1 MNKKTML
8 GGILLTLIAITGIGL
23 GIALIRRKRTKGT
36 SVKVESPD
44 PNQQA
49 GITLDKVYESFLKEG
64 FVVEDRN
71 DSKEKPKD
79 IIVKLRDRSFW
90 GVYGSLIISSVFI
103 FLFGVVM
110 TIVSLVG
117 QNAYSER
124 KANEVQQETLQKK
137 KIDEKQ
143 KALENRRLDEL
154 YNRLDSID
162 THIKTL
168 KPSKPVASKKK
179 VKK

>member
-1 MNKKTML
+1 ML
-8 GGILLTLIAITGIGL
+8 GGILLTLIAGTGIGL
-23 GIALIRRKRTKGT
+23 GIALIRRKRTKDT

-44 PNQQA
+44 SNQQA
-49 GITLDKVYESFLKEG
+49 GITLDKVYETFLEED

-90 GVYGSLIISSVFI
+90 GVYGSLIISIIIV
-103 FLFGVVM
+103 FLFGGVM
-110 TIVSLVG
+110 TIISLVG

-124 KANEVQQETLQKK
+124 KANEVQQETLQKQ
-137 KIDEKQ
+137 KIDEQ
-143 KALENRRLDEL
+143 QQALDNRRLEEL
-154 YNRLDSID
+154 CNRLDGID

-168 KPSKPVASKKK
+168 KPSKPVAGKKK